1 MTRKEIIKFFAGRD
15 EAWQRHDAAA
25 LAANHAEDGTV
36 DSPFYGKVGGR
47 SALLNV
53 YSQWFLSF
61 PDAEYS
67 TEHLL
72 VDGNKAVQFIKMS
85 GTQKGDF
92 CGLAPTGKRFEMRCA
107 FMFSFADDKIAHEIR
122 VYDFTG
128 ILVQLGVLK
137 AKPAF

>member
-15 EAWQRHDAAA
+15 EKWQRHDFAA
-25 LAANHAEDGTV
+25 LAAEHTEDGEV
-36 DSPFYGKVGGR
+36 DSPLWGKVKGR
-47 SALLNV
+47 RAIQSI
-53 YSQWFLSF
+53 YIQWYASF

-67 TEHLL
+67 TEQLL
-72 VDGNKAVQFIKMS
+72 VDGNKAAQFIKMS

>member
-1 MTRKEIIKFFAGRD
+1 MDRKEILKFFAGRD

-25 LAANHAEDGTV
+25 LAADHSEDGAV
-36 DSPFYGKVGGR
+36 NSPLWGEVKGR
-47 SALLNV
+47 SAILNI

-61 PDAEYS
+61 PDAQYF

-72 VDGNKAVQFIKMS
+72 IDGHQAVQFIKMS

-92 CGLAPTGKRFEMRCA
+92 CGLAPTGKRFKMRCA

-122 VYDFTG
+122 IYDFTG
-128 ILVQLGVLK
+128 TLVQLGVLK